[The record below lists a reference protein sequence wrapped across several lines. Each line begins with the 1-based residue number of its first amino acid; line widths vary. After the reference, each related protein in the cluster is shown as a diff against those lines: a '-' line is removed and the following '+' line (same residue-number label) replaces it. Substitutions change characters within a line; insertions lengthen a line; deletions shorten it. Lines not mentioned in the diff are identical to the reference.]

1 MRDSNAILFSVIA
14 AFQRSG
20 SHLRAVPGTVPS
32 QRYSAAPAALYP
44 IIERPLT
51 VESNGHTQLQL
62 QLQRITVCS
71 NKQCSNVQ
79 LSWWQLRI
87 RTHVAVRVPQVVLSQ
102 GPQPHTA
109 VAIVALQASFTRQ
122 R

>member
-32 QRYSAAPAALYP
+32 QRYSAA
-44 IIERPLT
+44 
-51 VESNGHTQLQL
+51 QLQL